1 MNLSSRRKNNYRKEV
16 KKKGWQPW
24 DCLRVIMENSGPY
37 SMKED
42 EVDAIVK
49 KLKEG
54 HNQIACDLHFSAVH
68 LKELTS
74 GGVFHPC

>member
-1 MNLSSRRKNNYRKEV
+1 
-16 KKKGWQPW
+16 
-24 DCLRVIMENSGPY
+24 MENSGPY

-74 GGVFHPC
+74 GGGIWRARMS